1 MTDLN
6 ATKSGRV
13 GLVRQRATWMGQEKS
28 GQRGRSA
35 LPPERFRQE
44 RRSRW
49 RSLSARSARKL
60 RMTWATCQTEMV
72 DGSPSGNVAALSI
85 GANTPTTPTHRR
97 NGSSNG
103 PKYVRNKCSVGGSAK
118 GSRACHR
125 DIGLWRVRLGRVG
138 VLMRSNIIDLTVQFQ
153 HQTAAAVCIRETET
167 SDDIWIPKSRCEI
180 DPDRPTRGQI
190 ITLTTD
196 ENTASE
202 KGLI

>member
-1 MTDLN
+1 MGGGIQ
-6 ATKSGRV
+6 GRPFHHNHLDC
-13 GLVRQRATWMGQEKS
+13 G
-28 GQRGRSA
+28 
-35 LPPERFRQE
+35 
-44 RRSRW
+44 
-49 RSLSARSARKL
+49 
-60 RMTWATCQTEMV
+60 
-72 DGSPSGNVAALSI
+72 
-85 GANTPTTPTHRR
+85 
-97 NGSSNG
+97 
-103 PKYVRNKCSVGGSAK
+103 
-118 GSRACHR
+118 
-125 DIGLWRVRLGRVG
+125 RVRLGRVG